1 MPNLAALHKSGA
13 PEQYISA
20 LRRCLAKILRPP
32 RFGPSRATPPP
43 HAALHYDGLSVYDA
57 PQVQE
62 IDFIAMVAQ
71 AEKTGFKHLNP
82 PLFCA
87 FPARMC
93 CVITKFSAL
102 PVFYLDFMIAYNN
115 QC

>member
-13 PEQYISA
+13 PEQYSSA
-20 LRRCLAKILRPP
+20 LPRCQPKKPLPP
-32 RFGPSRATPPP
+32 CSGPLSTAPSL
-43 HAALHYDGLSVYDA
+43 HAALHYGGLSVYDA

-62 IDFIAMVAQ
+62 IDFMTMVAQ
-71 AEKTGFKHLNP
+71 AEKASLKHLSP
-82 PLFCA
+82 PFFCA
-87 FPARMC
+87 FLGRMC

-102 PVFYLDFMIAYNN
+102 PVFYLRFMIAYNN

>member
-13 PEQYISA
+13 PEQYSSA
-20 LRRCLAKILRPP
+20 PHRCRPKFPRQSRSSPRLALPP
-32 RFGPSRATPPP
+32 L

-62 IDFIAMVAQ
+62 IDFITMVAQ
-71 AEKTGFKHLNP
+71 AEKTGFKHLSP

>member
-1 MPNLAALHKSGA
+1 VNLAALHKSGA
-13 PEQYISA
+13 PEQYSSA
-20 LRRCLAKILRPP
+20 LQRCPAKIPRPP
-32 RFGPSRATPPP
+32 CFGMLCATTSL

-62 IDFIAMVAQ
+62 IDFITMVAQ

-87 FPARMC
+87 FLAERC

>member
-1 MPNLAALHKSGA
+1 LKLAALHKSRA
-13 PEQYISA
+13 PEQYSSA
-20 LRRCLAKILRPP
+20 LLRCRPKIAGLLR
-32 RFGPSRATPPP
+32 FSSPSAASSL
-43 HAALHYDGLSVYDA
+43 HAALHYDRFSVYDA
-57 PQVQE
+57 SQAQE

-71 AEKTGFKHLNP
+71 AGKVGLKRRIP

-87 FPARMC
+87 FLGPMC
-93 CVITKFSAL
+93 CVFTKFSTL